1 MSELAQDRSHLI
13 QPSVKAPVAYMFTRS
28 VPSVWPTESKIPTR
42 TTWQTA
48 PGRTGPRR
56 VPARPAQDNAREQ
69 RAPVRSTPARG
80 PLPRD
85 PAPDPR
91 DDRRASQGR
100 AFAGPVVRQHVKA
113 SAVTAG
119 AFSYPGLPYFARS
132 RPHGIATAD
141 AQLRS
146 RSARRPP
153 HSESFQPLP
162 PASSKRSP
170 HSRSIY
176 PEAAETSHLRTS
188 EVRYCRRSA
197 AARIR
202 QGNPELPQFG
212 TSDTIVF

>member
-1 MSELAQDRSHLI
+1 MSELAQERSHLI
-13 QPSVKAPVAYMFTRS
+13 QPSVKAPVACMFTRS
-28 VPSVWPTESKIPTR
+28 VPSAWPTESKIPTR

-48 PGRTGPRR
+48 SGRTGPRR
-56 VPARPAQDNAREQ
+56 VPARPAQDDAREQ

-141 AQLRS
+141 APLRS

-153 HSESFQPLP
+153 TASHS
-162 PASSKRSP
+162 SP
-170 HSRSIY
+170 SPQLRANALHAAGQSIQRQLK
-176 PEAAETSHLRTS
+176 HRIS
-188 EVRYCRRSA
+188 EPRK
-197 AARIR
+197 
-202 QGNPELPQFG
+202 FG
-212 TSDTIVF
+212 TADGQRRHGYWKALPNFRSS